1 MINNIFYI
9 TLLTTTLSCSAS
21 APMEVDEHRKAGSKR
36 YADSDDTHTPQPAPQ
51 ERFINNLAKHFTQ
64 LMKNPN
70 PITSKQLFT
79 DCTQAISAFEQH
91 AGENSPQALTYARL
105 RLMQK
110 TIQPF
115 ISKS

>member
-9 TLLTTTLSCSAS
+9 TLMTTTLSCYAS
-21 APMEVDEHRKAGSKR
+21 APMEVDKHRQAGSKR
-36 YADSDDTHTPQPAPQ
+36 CADSDDTHTLQPAPQ
-51 ERFINNLAKHFTQ
+51 ERFINNLGKCFEQ
-64 LMKNPN
+64 LMENPN
-70 PITSKQLFT
+70 PITSTQLLT
-79 DCTQAISAFEQH
+79 DCTQAVSAFEQH

-110 TIQPF
+110 TIQQF